1 MTQQINLY
9 APKVHE
15 KRGPALAALG
25 VAAVI
30 AVLMLAYWQYLK
42 GENDQLQVRVSK
54 AKAQLE
60 TEKAAVA
67 QMRAELAK
75 RTDPARLAAEL
86 NALRA
91 RATEAQEIMA
101 QLQSGNLGTMDG
113 FTGQLTELARA
124 GEPGIWVTNFKI
136 LTAGKGIEITGR
148 SLDSQAILRYAGE
161 VNQRFA
167 GYGATVTAVE
177 MTPIASAT
185 QSAVQFKLF

>member
-25 VAAVI
+25 FAALVAI
-30 AVLMLAYWQYLK
+30 LMLAYWLQLK
-42 GENDQLQVRVSK
+42 SENERLQARVMQ
-54 AKAQLE
+54 ARAQLE

-91 RATEAQEIMA
+91 RAAEAQEIIG

-113 FTGQLTELARA
+113 FTGQLTALARA

-136 LTAGKGIEITGR
+136 LTAGKGIEIQGR
-148 SLDSQAILRYAGE
+148 SLDSQAVLRYAGD

-167 GYGATVTAVE
+167 SYGATVTGLE
-177 MTPIASAT
+177 MTPVGSAT
-185 QSAVQFKLF
+185 QTAIQFKLF